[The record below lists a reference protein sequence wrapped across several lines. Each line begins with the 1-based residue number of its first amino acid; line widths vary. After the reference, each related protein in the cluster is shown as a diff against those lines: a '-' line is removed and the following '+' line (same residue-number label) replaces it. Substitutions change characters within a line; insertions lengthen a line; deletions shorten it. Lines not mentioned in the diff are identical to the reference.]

1 MPALG
6 SIHAIAR
13 AVCTFQQR
21 PCPGEACAPCLER
34 ARRAVRTMR
43 DLHVL
48 EKARGGL
55 AWEIAREAHRGQ
67 VDKAGETYLR
77 HVARVRA
84 AVSGKMFEV
93 GGLIDGMP
101 ALLPW
106 QRTFL
111 DQAAS
116 LHDVV
121 EDSSW
126 TMDDLL
132 LNGFAQPVLD
142 MVQLLTKPPGDVRT
156 YDQRIE
162 DLIAS
167 GNLGAILIKLADVE
181 DNGDPAR
188 LALLPEDQRGI
199 GERYHRARARL
210 HEAATALGWR
220 DPREQA
226 ESAA

>member
-13 AVCTFQQR
+13 AVCTFQDR
-21 PCPGEACAPCLER
+21 ACPAGACPPCLER
-34 ARRAVRTMR
+34 ALRAVRAMR
-43 DLHVL
+43 EAGMFQAASDFD
-48 EKARGGL
+48 
-55 AWEIAREAHRGQ
+55 AWELAESSHRGQ
-67 VDKAGETYLR
+67 QDKAGRPYMA
-77 HVARVRA
+77 HVGRVNEGVSDLLAGLLGRA
-84 AVSGKMFEV
+84 THDQFQSIM
-93 GGLIDGMP
+93 
-101 ALLPW
+101 
-106 QRTFL
+106 
-111 DQAAS
+111 QAAT

-121 EDSSW
+121 EDSAV
-126 TMDDLL
+126 TLDDLL
-132 LNGFAQPVLD
+132 LRGFSDDVLD
-142 MVQLLTKPPGDVRT
+142 MVRLLTKPPGDTRT
-156 YDQRIE
+156 YAQRIE

-167 GNLGAILIKLADVE
+167 GNLGAILVKLADVE

-199 GERYHRARARL
+199 GERYRRARARL

>member
-13 AVCTFQQR
+13 AVCTFQDR
-21 PCPGEACAPCLER
+21 PCRSGDCSPCLER
-34 ARRAVRTMR
+34 ARRAVRAMR
-43 DLHVL
+43 EAGALNDR
-48 EKARGGL
+48 AGRGL

-67 VDKAGETYLR
+67 VDKAGAAYLR

-84 AVSGKMFEV
+84 EVSEMLH
-93 GGLIDGMP
+93 GLPETVPIACWADIDV
-101 ALLPW
+101 
-106 QRTFL
+106 
-111 DQAAS
+111 AAS

-121 EDSSW
+121 EDSAV

-132 LNGFAQPVLD
+132 LYGFAQPVLD
-142 MVQLLTKPPGDVRT
+142 MVALLTKPARDPRT
-156 YDQRIE
+156 YSERITA
-162 DLIAS
+162 LIAS
-167 GNLGAILIKLADVE
+167 ANLGAILVKLADVE
-181 DNGDPAR
+181 DNGHPGR

-199 GERYHRARARL
+199 GERYQRARARL